1 MLSFDPYYRIELHEI
16 MDLLSQAEIY
26 TLTSP
31 ADVVKPVS
39 EPLESSILEDSMLC
53 DVKVSRGEKFEY

>member
-16 MDLLSQAEIY
+16 MDLLSQVEIHPPI
-26 TLTSP
+26 LP
-31 ADVVKPVS
+31 VDVVKPEN
-39 EPLESSILEDSMLC
+39 EPLGSSVLEDSMLC